1 MHAAEI
7 MARLIEIEKAVGKGD
22 PALIHS
28 LLMKVEEGI
37 LHLEQ
42 LTIEALRE
50 NIVLR
55 QQMEHSTHPSWL
67 ANQPFDA

>member
-7 MARLIEIEKAVGKGD
+7 MARLIEIEKAVGKSD

-28 LLMKVEEGI
+28 LLLKVEEGI

-55 QQMEHSTHPSWL
+55 QQMEHSIHPSWL
-67 ANQPFDA
+67 PDQPFDA

>member
-7 MARLIEIEKAVGKGD
+7 MARLIEIEKAVGKSD

-28 LLMKVEEGI
+28 LLLKVEEGI

-55 QQMEHSTHPSWL
+55 QQMEHSTHPFWL
-67 ANQPFDA
+67 PNQPFDA